1 MATATG
7 TPTIH
12 YETQGRTWRK
22 ASVSV
27 TTVAFF
33 FLKSHS
39 HIQHQDIR

>member
-7 TPTIH
+7 TSKMH
-12 YETQGRTWRK
+12 YETQGRIRRV

-27 TTVAFF
+27 TTVN

-39 HIQHQDIR
+39 HVQHRDIH

>member
-7 TPTIH
+7 TSTTN
-12 YETQGRTWRK
+12 YETQGRTWRE

-33 FLKSHS
+33 LKSHS
-39 HIQHQDIR
+39 HIQHLDIR

>member
-7 TPTIH
+7 TSKVH
-12 YETQGRTWRK
+12 YETQGRTWRV

-27 TTVAFF
+27 PTVA

-39 HIQHQDIR
+39 HTQHLDIH

>member
-7 TPTIH
+7 TSTMH
-12 YETQGRTWRK
+12 YEKQGRTWRE

-33 FLKSHS
+33 FLRSHS
-39 HIQHQDIR
+39 HIQHLDIR

>member
-7 TPTIH
+7 TSKMH
-12 YETQGRTWRK
+12 YETQGRTSRV

-27 TTVAFF
+27 TTVVF

-39 HIQHQDIR
+39 HIRHQDIH